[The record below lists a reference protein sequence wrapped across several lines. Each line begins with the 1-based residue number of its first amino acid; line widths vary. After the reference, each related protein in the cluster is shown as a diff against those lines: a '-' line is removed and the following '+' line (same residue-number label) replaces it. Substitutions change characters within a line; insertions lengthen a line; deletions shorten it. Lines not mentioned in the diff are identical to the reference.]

1 MVTLG
6 RLKIQEAR
14 PYWGNSSLVTPY
26 KPSSEI
32 ERQVYLQGS
41 KMSFLTN
48 KRLIEITEMRPIDK
62 LYNLLVNIS
71 ETN

>member
-1 MVTLG
+1 M
-6 RLKIQEAR
+6 
-14 PYWGNSSLVTPY
+14 TPY